1 MNIETIDKLSKQ
13 EEIYLK
19 KVDKLFGNVYNY
31 VQDFLEDTDYEE
43 FQLMMATAYNQAK
56 SKSAFRKKI
65 DKLLS
70 EIPQA

>member
-1 MNIETIDKLSKQ
+1 MNIETIDKHSKQ

-19 KVDKLFGNVYNY
+19 KIDKLFGNVYNY
-31 VQDFLEDTDYEE
+31 VQDFLEDADYEK
-43 FQLMMATAYNQAK
+43 FQLMMTTAYKQAK

-65 DKLLS
+65 DKLIS